1 MTRLEKL
8 EHEIEALTPFERSA
22 LLEWLESAEWEAEYQ
37 RRRQIVTDEALADE
51 ALADDELA
59 DEILADYRA
68 WKKPD

>member
-1 MTRLEKL
+1 MTKLEQL

-37 RRRQIVTDEALADE
+37 RRRQIITDDSLADELADE
-51 ALADDELA
+51 ALE